1 MKPYL
6 DTNFLLRAFLDY
18 EETDDAL
25 DGFRTMRAKGGC
37 ATTWLHRIE
46 YANALH
52 LLVFQTRSGGMPRVT
67 PEIAAIAQADFDA
80 ALSNGGGLEEVPL
93 AEPELAML
101 CREISARHTSLHGFR
116 TYDIIHVASAR
127 LLGCDAFWSFD
138 AKANKLAAL
147 EGLKTL

>member
-6 DTNFLLRAFLDY
+6 DTNFLLRVFLDY
-18 EETDDAL
+18 EETDSAL
-25 DGFRTMRAKGGC
+25 AGFRAMRAKGGC
-37 ATTWLHRIE
+37 PTTWLHRIE

-52 LLVFQTRSGGMPRVT
+52 LMVFQTRSGGLPRVT
-67 PEIAAIAQADFDA
+67 PQIAAIAQADFDA
-80 ALSNGGGLEEVPL
+80 ALSNGEGLEEASL
-93 AEPELAML
+93 AGTELATL
-101 CREISARHTSLHGFR
+101 CREISGRQTTRHGFR

-138 AKANKLAAL
+138 AKANKLASL